1 MNIKYNL
8 VKTKKNYKVAVR
20 LYFRNFDLSLSLDLF
35 LSSDKEWNLKSES
48 FRDNPQANEKLLEL
62 KTTIL
67 KTYNQDFTRGV
78 LIDKNWLKEVVKNV
92 FNRPTNEVNL
102 INQDKDIYIVDFGN
116 YWIENFADNW
126 KTSPKTTMSKLI
138 KSQYKKLITILS
150 RFEEEK
156 RLKHTLRDFS
166 QDDAYELINWL
177 EEDGY
182 NASTIDRY
190 IGRLK
195 FILNRASEMSL
206 NVSQFR
212 NQRVYIDKD
221 SEEIE
226 SVYLTEK
233 EIEKVF
239 NLDLNQ
245 DYDLENARDNFII
258 SCFTGLRIS
267 DFMGGLKTENIK
279 NGLISIKTQKTKT
292 FVTIPM
298 HDMIKSILN
307 KRFGQLPSKSNTYEY
322 NKRIKIICQLA
333 EIDNQVHG
341 KLWNPKTKRKEIGY
355 FKAYELISSH
365 SGRKSFVSNMRG
377 KISDDA
383 IMAIGGWSTN
393 KMMKHY
399 DKSSPEKYAKELQ
412 EYWNK

>member
-92 FNRPTNEVNL
+92 FNRPINEVNL

-116 YWIENFADNW
+116 YWIKNFADSW

-138 KSQYKKLITILS
+138 KSQYQKLITILS

-156 RLKHTLRDFS
+156 RLKYTLSDFS

-212 NQRVYIDKD
+212 NQRVYIEKD
-221 SEEIE
+221 SDEIE

-298 HDMIKSILN
+298 HNMVKNILN
-307 KRFGQLPSKSNTYEY
+307 KRFGQLPSKSNTHEY
-322 NKRIKIICQLA
+322 NKKIKIICQIA

-341 KLWNPKTKRKEIGY
+341 KLWNPKTKRKEVGY
-355 FKAYELISSH
+355 FKKYELISSH

-377 KISDDA
+377 KVSDDA
-383 IMAIGGWSTN
+383 IMSIGGWSTN

-412 EYWNK
+412 EYWKK